1 MVNRYTHGDK
11 CGGEYNCYAVLDK
24 EGDFVCYDDYKQ
36 LQAENAKLQEE
47 NNHLKMLM
55 QDIRNASGSQQAQ
68 SLLDLRAENAKLKE
82 ALLEIQDYAISPW
95 IVKDRCEQALK
106 GESDV

>member
-1 MVNRYTHGDK
+1 MVSRYTHGDK
-11 CGGEYNCYAVLDK
+11 CGGEYNCYAIMDK
-24 EGDFVCYDDYKQ
+24 GGDFVCYDDYK
-36 LQAENAKLQEE
+36 LLEAENAT
-47 NNHLKMLM
+47 
-55 QDIRNASGSQQAQ
+55 
-68 SLLDLRAENAKLKE
+68 LKE